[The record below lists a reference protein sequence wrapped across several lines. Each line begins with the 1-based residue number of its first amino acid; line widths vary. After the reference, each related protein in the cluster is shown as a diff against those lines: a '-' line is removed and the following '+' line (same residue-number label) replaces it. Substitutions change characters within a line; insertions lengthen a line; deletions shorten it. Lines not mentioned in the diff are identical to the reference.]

1 MDFTTVIVV
10 AVMAVVLIAMLIC
23 KKTMATSP
31 MLQPILFLCV
41 AIELG
46 GVIYVIYNN
55 VSGGSSGTRGIIN
68 NQLAFYHSRGAIAG
82 EFLKAKAAGKKMLLI
97 ANPGYD
103 QSRMD
108 QSLIKALKES
118 FGEFD
123 IDTIEVPPNAEE
135 QGIMISDLMTNKALD
150 AIIDKHPDA
159 GVICFL
165 YGLPENPQRMKIF
178 SKKDRPVI
186 FLFEVGAA
194 EGKWLSKQLQSE
206 VISAVIISKRGVKHT
221 EPAKRNDKDTF
232 DVRYILVN
240 KDNLEANKSFIE

>member
-1 MDFTTVIVV
+1 MDPTTIIIV
-10 AVMAVVLIAMLIC
+10 AVMAIVLVVMLIC
-23 KKTMATSP
+23 KKSMATSP

-55 VSGGSSGTRGIIN
+55 VSGGSGSKGIIN
-68 NQLAFYHSRGAIAG
+68 NQLAFYKSRGAIAG
-82 EFLKAKAAGKKMLLI
+82 EFLKAKAAGKKLLLV

-108 QSLIKALKES
+108 QALIKALKDS

-135 QGIMISDLMTNKALD
+135 QGLMISDLMTNKTLD
-150 AIIDKHPDA
+150 ALIDKHPDA
-159 GVICFL
+159 TAIAFL

-178 SKKDRPVI
+178 TKKDRPVI
-186 FLFEVGAA
+186 FLFEVGGA
-194 EGKWLSKQLQSE
+194 EGKWLVKQLQSE
-206 VISAVIISKRGVKHT
+206 VISGVIVSKRGVKHT

-232 DVRYILVN
+232 DVRYILVS

>member
-1 MDFTTVIVV
+1 METTTIIVI
-10 AVMAVVLIAMLIC
+10 AVMAVVLIAMLVL
-23 KKTMATSP
+23 KQRLATSP
-31 MLQPILFLCV
+31 MLQPILFICV

-46 GVIYVIYNN
+46 GVIWVIKD
-55 VSGGSSGTRGIIN
+55 SLGGGGGSKGIIN

-82 EFLKAKAAGKKMLLI
+82 EFLKAKAAGKKLLLV

-108 QSLIKALKES
+108 KALIDALKDG

-135 QGIMISDLMTNKALD
+135 QGLMISDLMTNKALD
-150 AIIDKHPDA
+150 ALIDKHPDA
-159 GVICFL
+159 TAIAFL

-178 SKKDRPVI
+178 TKKDRPVI

-194 EGKWLSKQLQSE
+194 EGKWLAKQLQSD
-206 VISAVIISKRGVKHT
+206 VISGVILSKRGVKHT

-232 DVRYILVN
+232 DVRYVLVT
-240 KDNLEANKSFIE
+240 KDNLEANKSFLE

>member
-1 MDFTTVIVV
+1 MDTIIVV
-10 AVMAVVLIAMLIC
+10 VVMAVVLIAMLVC
-23 KKTMATSP
+23 KKRMATSP

-55 VSGGSSGTRGIIN
+55 VSGGSSGTKSIIN

-82 EFLKAKAAGKKMLLI
+82 EFLTQKAPGKTMLLI

-108 QSLIKALKES
+108 QSLIEALKKS
-118 FGEFD
+118 YGNVV

-150 AIIDKHPDA
+150 AIIEKHPDA
-159 GVICFL
+159 GIVAFL

-178 SKKDRPVI
+178 AKKDRPAI
-186 FLFEVGAA
+186 FLFEMGAA
-194 EGKWLSKQLQSE
+194 EGKWLAKQIQSDAVTGV
-206 VISAVIISKRGVKHT
+206 VIAKRGVKHT

-232 DVRYILVN
+232 DVRYILVS
-240 KDNLEANKSFIE
+240 KDNLEANKNLFE